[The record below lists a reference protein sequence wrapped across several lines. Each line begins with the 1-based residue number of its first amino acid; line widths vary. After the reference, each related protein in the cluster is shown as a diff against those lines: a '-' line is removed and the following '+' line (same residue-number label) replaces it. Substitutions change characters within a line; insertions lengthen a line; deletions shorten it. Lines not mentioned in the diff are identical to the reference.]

1 VEQGWEIGAH
11 TLTHPHLT
19 LLNDEDALHEL
30 RESRNRIEHELQ
42 TRVISFAYPFGTYDD
57 RIKELVKQTGFEFG
71 IATDS
76 GGLTIE
82 DDRFAVF
89 RVNMFPEES
98 LFSLF
103 KKTSSWYRTY
113 YRRKRGR

>member
-1 VEQGWEIGAH
+1 MYEICEGR
-11 TLTHPHLT
+11 
-19 LLNDEDALHEL
+19 D
-30 RESRNRIEHELQ
+30 RIERELQ
-42 TRVISFAYPFGTYDD
+42 TRVIAFAYPFGTYDE
-57 RIKELVKQTGFEFG
+57 RIKNLVKQAGFEFG
-71 IATDS
+71 IATDT

-103 KKTSSWYRTY
+103 KKTSAWYRWY
-113 YRRKRGR
+113 YRRKRGK